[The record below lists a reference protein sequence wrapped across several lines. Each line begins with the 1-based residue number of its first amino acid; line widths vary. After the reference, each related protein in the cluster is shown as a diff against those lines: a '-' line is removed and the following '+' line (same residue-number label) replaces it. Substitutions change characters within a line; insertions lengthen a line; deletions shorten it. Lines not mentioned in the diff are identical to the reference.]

1 VDIAYVKR
9 SSEFLP
15 TCEQAINESRTVLL
29 AGESISIKFD
39 TEKRGY
45 KAKITVEIREGD
57 ENSFGTNWN
66 KSDPTRFPRR
76 VVAAAAALHKSQC
89 YGQYL
94 VMHQNGHLEIQR
106 LLNNAAN

>member
-57 ENSFGTNWN
+57 ENSFVRTGTNQILLDSREEW
-66 KSDPTRFPRR
+66 
-76 VVAAAAALHKSQC
+76 L
-89 YGQYL
+89 
-94 VMHQNGHLEIQR
+94 QR
-106 LLNNAAN
+106 QLRYISLSAMGNTW